1 MGGLAASQCSPLL
14 PSPPTLATQAMLW
27 TFHVKGDCSSL
38 VFAPSCFQ
46 FNLARDFTSHLLS
59 PSRSIN
65 EYQQP
70 LIKGGVTECWG
81 VLRTKISSRGRR
93 WGGGNNTIHC
103 METGL
108 RSGSVGCLCQSSFL
122 QLPLHLGFV
131 WK

>member
-1 MGGLAASQCSPLL
+1 MGGLAVSQCPPPL
-14 PSPPTLATQAMLW
+14 PSPPTPATQAMLW

-81 VLRTKISSRGRR
+81 VLRTNISSRGRR
-93 WGGGNNTIHC
+93 FGGGG
-103 METGL
+103 E
-108 RSGSVGCLCQSSFL
+108 
-122 QLPLHLGFV
+122 
-131 WK
+131 